1 MDGFLKLLDW
11 LLNKINFYILVPTII
26 LILLILFLLPI
37 FSMDIYK
44 LLGWEY
50 LLDKKGFISLLLLI
64 SIIIFLIKAVYD
76 IVNQLMN
83 KNEEKRIIDEEKR
96 IVDEL
101 LKNEGIV
108 KILENVYFSRPEAR
122 YLSTDNEDVG
132 YLLAYELVFKTGGK
146 ARPTKGDFN
155 RLSYPMLLTPKG
167 KCIVENKLI
176 EENEIF

>member
-1 MDGFLKLLDW
+1 MDGFLKLLEW

-26 LILLILFLLPI
+26 LVLLILFLLPI

-64 SIIIFLIKAVYD
+64 FIIIFLIKAVYD
-76 IVNQLMN
+76 IVNQLM
-83 KNEEKRIIDEEKR
+83 KKKEEKR

-108 KILENVYFSRPEAR
+108 KILENVYFSRPEAT

-146 ARPTKGDFN
+146 AIPTKGDFN